1 MQILPLNSASDG
13 FLVTKLC
20 PSSNAVML
28 LKCKRAS
35 KNSFH
40 SPYHNILASFCFYF
54 TLLCLKFD
62 GWCGNIQ
69 IYTGLKTQPAF
80 STLFSHILQC
90 FRQTNK
96 VTFYNVCYI
105 ISDTLII
112 LNSYSIFIHLH
123 ISFKI
128 TVESM
133 QHFKRHDRKT

>member
-28 LKCKRAS
+28 LKCKRTS

-80 STLFSHILQC
+80 STLFSHILHC
-90 FRQTNK
+90 FRQTKQSHLLWCMLYYIRYTYNSEFLQYIHTPTYQFQNHCWINA
-96 VTFYNVCYI
+96 TF
-105 ISDTLII
+105 
-112 LNSYSIFIHLH
+112 
-123 ISFKI
+123 
-128 TVESM
+128 
-133 QHFKRHDRKT
+133 